1 MGRRWAEVVRFV
13 GVGWYI
19 AVCIV
24 LGVLGGRWLG
34 QKLDGSS
41 SEAIFIILGLCLGL
55 VVAFLGVYRTLKPIM
70 SEKQNNDKEN
80 S

>member
-1 MGRRWAEVVRFV
+1 MGRRWAEAARFV

-24 LGVLGGRWLG
+24 GGLFGGRWLG

-41 SEAIFIILGLCLGL
+41 EAIFTILGLCLGL
-55 VVAFLGVYRTLKPIM
+55 VVAFFGVYRMLKPIM
-70 SEKQNNDKEN
+70 SEKQNNDKGN

>member
-1 MGRRWAEVVRFV
+1 MGRRSAEVVRFV
-13 GVGWYI
+13 GIGWYI
-19 AVCIV
+19 AVCILV
-24 LGVLGGRWLG
+24 GVLGGRWLG

-41 SEAIFIILGLCLGL
+41 SEAIFLILGLCLGL
-55 VVAFLGVYRTLKPIM
+55 VVAFLGVYRMLKPIM

>member
-1 MGRRWAEVVRFV
+1 
-13 GVGWYI
+13 
-19 AVCIV
+19 
-24 LGVLGGRWLG
+24 VLGGRWLG

-55 VVAFLGVYRTLKPIM
+55 VVAFLGVYRMLKPIM

>member
-41 SEAIFIILGLCLGL
+41 SEAIFIILGLLLGL
-55 VVAFLGVYRTLKPIM
+55 AVAFFGVYRMLRSIM
-70 SEKQNNDKEN
+70 SEKQNNDKGN

>member
-1 MGRRWAEVVRFV
+1 MGRRWAGVVRFV
-13 GVGWYI
+13 GIGWYI
-19 AVCIV
+19 AVCVI

-34 QKLDGSS
+34 QRLDSGS

-55 VVAFLGVYRTLKPIM
+55 VVAFFGVYRMLRSIM
-70 SEKQNNDKEN
+70 SEKQNNGKGN